1 MLFMTNKI
9 TKKEFFGMLEM
20 VVESSNVANKE
31 ELKAFVKREIEL
43 LNKKAESRKAG
54 TTKKAKENNA
64 ITELILA
71 ELEKIGKTTITNL
84 LKESQVLA
92 DYICEDGK
100 CLSNQRISALLK
112 PLYVG
117 ENPVV
122 ERTVEK
128 KNVYFKVIE

>member
-54 TTKKAKENNA
+54 TTKKAKENMYN
-64 ITELILA
+64 
-71 ELEKIGKTTITNL
+71 
-84 LKESQVLA
+84 
-92 DYICEDGK
+92 
-100 CLSNQRISALLK
+100 RISLLAQK
-112 PLYVG
+112 YCPQQYIYWLT
-117 ENPVV
+117 
-122 ERTVEK
+122 RLCCHCKTVDL
-128 KNVYFKVIE
+128 

>member
-9 TKKEFFGMLEM
+9 TKKEFFGMLEK
-20 VVESSNVANKE
+20 VVESSGIENKE
-31 ELKAFVKREIEL
+31 ELKAFIKHEIEL
-43 LNKKAESRKAG
+43 LDKKAESRKAG

-64 ITELILA
+64 ITELILT
-71 ELEKIGKTTITNL
+71 ELARIGKTTITNL
-84 LKESQVLA
+84 LKESQELA
-92 DYICEDGK
+92 EYICEDGK

-122 ERTVEK
+122 ERIVEK
-128 KNVYFKVIE
+128 KTIYFKVVE

>member
-1 MLFMTNKI
+1 MTNKI
-9 TKKEFFGMLEM
+9 TKKEFFRMLEM

>member
-1 MLFMTNKI
+1 MTNKI

>member
-71 ELEKIGKTTITNL
+71 ELEKVGKTTITNL

>member
-1 MLFMTNKI
+1 MTNKI

-71 ELEKIGKTTITNL
+71 ELEKVGKTTITNL